1 MNIIYNDRVIKGY
14 TDTHPRFIELYNK
27 YFYLFEVER
36 NDYKNEIEQYE
47 IKLNDDFKTVLLKRI
62 AIFKIA
68 KNNLDVVDRE
78 LDLKRDLKY
87 NEFKK
92 EFDLM
97 LYKS

>member
-47 IKLNDDFKTVLLKRI
+47 IKLDDDFKTVLSKRI